1 MSNLFVTSDTH
12 FGHQAEFLWRS
23 RGFSSTEEMNE
34 AIIERW
40 NKTVSKD
47 GITYLLGDTMLNDN
61 KKGIECFSRLNGQI
75 FLIAGNHDTSNRLD
89 MLYTDERTKHKMQ
102 GWWYAWLIKYGK
114 LSIYMSHY
122 PTLTSNYDE
131 KYFSQHVI
139 SLHGHTHS
147 KEKWMDE
154 ENPFLYN
161 VCLDAHNCYP
171 VAIDDIIIDVRKKF
185 LELRDKHE

>member
-1 MSNLFVTSDTH
+1 MSDLFVTSDTH
-12 FGHQAEFLWRS
+12 FGHQAEFLWRP
-23 RGFSSTEEMNE
+23 RGFSSVEEMNE

-40 NKTVSKD
+40 NSVVKPNDRV
-47 GITYLLGDTMLNDN
+47 LHLGDTMLNDN
-61 KKGIECFSRLNGQI
+61 NIGIQCMNRLNGSI
-75 FLIAGNHDTSNRLD
+75 CLIYGNHDTFARQASITLNCPTIIHL
-89 MLYTDERTKHKMQ
+89 
-102 GWWYAWLIKYGK
+102 GYAHRFKYGK
-114 LSIYMSHY
+114 LSFYVSHY
-122 PTLTSNYDE
+122 PTLTANWDE
-131 KYFSQHVI
+131 KHFSQHVI

-171 VAIDDIIIDVRKKF
+171 VAIDDIIVDVRKKF